1 MASASPWKWG
11 IDDTKEDFF
20 DKFHHGLIVS
30 DAAFTGSTGDHG
42 TDLFTDLAGR
52 VCRIWHTKWERVG
65 TAGIFLHSLICVREP
80 GMLYL

>member
-1 MASASPWKWG
+1 MVLVLLILPDLSP
-11 IDDTKEDFF
+11 
-20 DKFHHGLIVS
+20 IVLCQS
-30 DAAFTGSTGDHG
+30 IYRYVGGDAAFTGSTGDHG

-52 VCRIWHTKWERVG
+52 VCRIWHTKWERAG